1 MHGRKAERP
10 MHVLQLALNV
20 AVCRVSR
27 YNLLCAVAN
36 CYLVYSYSERGMG
49 ELYAYLP
56 HEQRNTDQLLPI
68 PPKSIKHPDYGFS
81 VGRGAWSFASG
92 KWTRVLELVRVN
104 TLGEE
109 DGEFACPAYAVSCA
123 TSCVMICI
131 RRNPRVHRRQARYTC
146 DRAHPAHGRGSGW
159 TRPGPS
165 LPDFLRRCVRRALF
179 ILATLSLPDMRV
191 RQLTGMGVAQ
201 GSTCMVCER
210 IRRDTACTHTA
221 RRAIGLGV
229 SALTRTTGPAA
240 RGLQACTLKHRQC
253 ACILGCCGNL
263 LEHRLYG
270 FKNLIHRS
278 RSFYV
283 KRQHN

>member
-109 DGEFACPAYAVSCA
+109 DGEFACPAYAVSGA
-123 TSCVMICI
+123 TSCVMILCI
-131 RRNPRVHRRQARYTC
+131 RRNPRVHRREARYTC

-165 LPDFLRRCVRRALF
+165 LPDFLRRCVRRALL
-179 ILATLSLPDMRV
+179 ILAMLSPADARA

-221 RRAIGLGV
+221 RRAIGLGCV
-229 SALTRTTGPAA
+229 RLDTYGSWPSSMHIEAPTMCMHSRL
-240 RGLQACTLKHRQC
+240 LRQ
-253 ACILGCCGNL
+253 
-263 LEHRLYG
+263 
-270 FKNLIHRS
+270 S
-278 RSFYV
+278 S
-283 KRQHN
+283 